1 MKRWAIMA
9 LAAALGIGTWAAL
22 RWGTKPAAQNVT
34 FLFTCDVRG
43 RLVPCGCFTGQL
55 GGLTRVA
62 TMIGLGSQP
71 GYVKVDVGDAI
82 RGSADYEVMEYRAI
96 QRAFTTMGY
105 EAANLGHREAQL
117 SAAALR
123 ELKRTAPV
131 PMLSANLLDQA
142 TGAPLFDAY
151 RIIQRGAWRIALVGV
166 MDSRSIGDALGE
178 GLAVE
183 NMEVTLG
190 KLLPVLKTQADCIV
204 LLAFADEAAL
214 ASLAKQFYELDI
226 ILGGK
231 VKQPSQQ
238 LGRENRSLILA
249 TTNQSRALGTLSVS
263 LAASSRVTAQSGEVL
278 LVSDQIPQAPEIA
291 ALASEYRDEVRHTKL
306 AIDDPATLQQDM
318 VPGVKAAATYAGSA
332 SCVTCH
338 PGATAKWHDS
348 GHAHAWEPLLA
359 LKADAD
365 PSCIGCH
372 TVGFGTPGGYQRA
385 FAGAK
390 LTDVGCESCHGPG
403 SQHVAQ
409 RQAGGEVTAHFRPLG
424 AGDCVKCH
432 HGEFSRPFDYEQF
445 WPLIQHGKE
454 PATPPALRPRGG

>member
-1 MKRWAIMA
+1 MSRRVIMA
-9 LAAALGIGTWAAL
+9 IVGPLLVALYFLVWNAARTIKAAPRELA
-22 RWGTKPAAQNVT
+22 

-62 TMIGLGSQP
+62 TMVGLSSPPSQ
-71 GYVKVDVGDAI
+71 VKVDVGDAI
-82 RGSADYEVMEYRAI
+82 RGTADYEVMEYRYI
-96 QRAFTTMGY
+96 QRAFAAMGY
-105 EAANLGHREAQL
+105 EALNVGHREAQL

-131 PMLSANLLDQA
+131 PMLSANLLDAA
-142 TGAPLFDAY
+142 TRAPLFDAY
-151 RIIQRGAWRIALVGV
+151 RIIRRGKWRIALVGLV
-166 MDSRSIGDALGE
+166 DSRSVGD

-183 NMEVTLG
+183 NMEVALG
-190 KLLPVLKTQADCIV
+190 KLLPVLKPQADFIV

-214 ASLAKQFYELDI
+214 ANLAKQFYELDI
-226 ILGGK
+226 ILGGN

-238 LGRENRSLILA
+238 LVRENRSLILA
-249 TTNQSRALGTLSVS
+249 TTNQSRALGRLSVT
-263 LAASSRVTAQSGEVL
+263 LAGPAKITPVAGEVE
-278 LVSDQIPQAPEIA
+278 LVSDQIPQHAEIA
-291 ALASEYRDEVRHTKL
+291 SLATEYRDEVRRTKL

-318 VPGVKAAATYAGSA
+318 VPGVKAAATYIGSE
-332 SCVTCH
+332 SCVVCH
-338 PGATAKWHDS
+338 STTAGKWHQS
-348 GHAHAWEPLLA
+348 AHAHAWEPLVE

-365 PSCIGCH
+365 PNCIGCH
-372 TVGFGTPGGYQRA
+372 SVGFGTPSGYQRA

-390 LTDVGCESCHGPG
+390 LTGVGCESCHGPG

-409 RQAGGEVTAHFRPLG
+409 RQSGGEVTAHFRQLG

-445 WPLIQHGKE
+445 WPAIRHGEE
-454 PATPPALRPRGG
+454 PASASRPRANVHL